1 MSGNLASFPV
11 PSGVSAAGGVKKAG
25 LRAKLLGIAVAALLE
40 RRLLP
45 PVRVLGADVR
55 RIGNSIPESEPSSS
69 DCVDG
74 KDEGDDGLS
83 EL

>member
-1 MSGNLASFPV
+1 MSGNLTSFLT
-11 PSGVSAAGGVKKAG
+11 PSSVSAACGVKKAG
-25 LRAKLLGIAVAALLE
+25 LRAKLLGVVVAMLLK

-45 PVRVLGADVR
+45 PVRVLDADMR
-55 RIGNSIPESEPSSS
+55 HIGNSIPQSEPSSL

-74 KDEGDDGLS
+74 KDEGNNRLS